1 MAQQRTDDL
10 TWQPSGGVESSNER
24 SRGVEATDAALAASA
39 EFRELARQR
48 RFLREHEQ
56 AAAAEAST
64 ANSMTLSADTS
75 APSRPLT
82 NQQSAEALAIAS
94 SLRHAQEQIADAHSR
109 AAAAAAR
116 AEYAERELAAAN
128 ERLMAANVLV
138 QDAQRATHQS
148 AERCAWLEGRTEALQ
163 EALEVAVHA
172 SVTTRWRWRRQMAAA
187 KKARR
192 NESRQRDDD

>member
-1 MAQQRTDDL
+1 MAQQRTEDL
-10 TWQPSGGVESSNER
+10 TWQSGASSDGPIER
-24 SRGVEATDAALAASA
+24 DRGMDPADAALAASA

-56 AAAAEAST
+56 AGTGST
-64 ANSMTLSADTS
+64 TLTADTS
-75 APSRPLT
+75 APAHPVASAPS
-82 NQQSAEALAIAS
+82 SAEGRAILA
-94 SLRHAQEQIADAHSR
+94 SLKHANEQIAEAAAR

-116 AEYAERELAAAN
+116 ADHAERELAAAN

-192 NESRQRDDD
+192 RDAEHHDHHSDDA